1 MGRSCS
7 SAHRAVGVLAPQTC
21 RSRRGVHG
29 GNLHNLHSWFALLN
43 DARFFRGNPW
53 GAVVAATIER
63 RVLIVVSHWRESSR
77 YTSLAATNAELE
89 EALVSVDWLLGNY
102 DALWR

>member
-1 MGRSCS
+1 MLLRPQGGWRPRPSDLPFTAGCSRS
-7 SAHRAVGVLAPQTC
+7 
-21 RSRRGVHG
+21 
-29 GNLHNLHSWFALLN
+29 NLHNLHSWFALLN

-89 EALVSVDWLLGNY
+89 EAFVSVDWLLGNY